1 METHCLFSPA
11 DIEKALTKCRYIIRD
26 DSVVPN
32 RFYKVSSYVF
42 YSTLLEF
49 IDHCILH
56 HISLSSFSMEEVL
69 QSDLQIPAIFAVVLL
84 SLVHSRGTSF
94 DS

>member
-32 RFYKVSSYVF
+32 RFYKVSSYAF

-84 SLVHSRGTSF
+84 SLVHSRDTSF

>member
-1 METHCLFSPA
+1 MEKHCLFSAA

-26 DSVVPN
+26 DSAVPN